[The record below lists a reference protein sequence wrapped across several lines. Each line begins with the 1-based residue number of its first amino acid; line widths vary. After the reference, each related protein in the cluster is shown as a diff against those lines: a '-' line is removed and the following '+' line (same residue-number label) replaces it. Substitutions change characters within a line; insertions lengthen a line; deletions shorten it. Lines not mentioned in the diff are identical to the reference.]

1 MPLTVGGGIRGFTD
15 ADGRRHSALDV
26 AAEYFR
32 SGADK
37 ARRAPRRA
45 ARASPYHNPTP
56 CAGRRAASLHSVCF
70 APCKPAQQRHADRQ
84 CSALSAVAA
93 RVPLGAGEGP
103 CGAVVHAAGSC
114 RAVHQARRPARG
126 APTGAAA
133 VSAGRRAQVSI
144 GTEAVDAAE
153 AYLRSGERTGE
164 SAIEQISWVRARL
177 RARRRA
183 ALAAA
188 PGRLHWPHGAHA
200 TPHAGSHHHCVTAH
214 HVQAC
219 IRQQGSS
226 VCTRT
231 ALWCLEHS
239 WRGAFAEAGAAGSAA
254 AFQAGWRRRCRH
266 ATRPTGAPG
275 ARAGVRRAGGGRLHR
290 PAPRLG
296 RGPGR
301 HAAAGHR
308 HRRHWPARRGVLLV
322 AGAARAAAARA
333 VAGRPAASRHPMPRR
348 RVAVPS
354 LSPNPTRLH
363 MWAIV

>member
-1 MPLTVGGGIRGFTD
+1 VFVPLTVGGGIRGFTD

-254 AFQAGWRRRCRH
+254 AFRQAGAGAA
-266 ATRPTGAPG
+266 ATRA
-275 ARAGVRRAGGGRLHR
+275 ARQ
-290 PAPRLG
+290 
-296 RGPGR
+296 
-301 HAAAGHR
+301 
-308 HRRHWPARRGVLLV
+308 ARRGRAQAYGAQAVVVSIDPRRVWV
-322 AGAARAAAARA
+322 ADPADTP
-333 VAGRPAASRHPMPRR
+333 RPATATADFGPHGEAYCWWQARRPRCGCARCGGWAASCTQTSLE
-348 RVAVPS
+348 VP
-354 LSPNPTRLH
+354 
-363 MWAIV
+363 